1 MPVIVRG
8 KGKKY
13 SWKIEPAP
21 LSKIANVE
29 KKLPKSFISKDGFNV
44 NSKAIAYLKPLIAGE
59 AFPEFKDGIPRISNL
74 KLLLTPKKL
83 KKYVP

>member
-13 SWKIEPAP
+13 SWKIEAAP

-44 NSKAIAYLKPLIAGE
+44 NSKAISYLEPLIVGE